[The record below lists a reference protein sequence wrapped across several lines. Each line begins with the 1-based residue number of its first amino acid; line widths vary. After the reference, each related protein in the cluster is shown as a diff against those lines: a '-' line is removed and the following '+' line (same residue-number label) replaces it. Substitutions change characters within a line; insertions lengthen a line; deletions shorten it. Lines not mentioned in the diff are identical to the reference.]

1 MEALIYPKSHGSLSL
16 EPINQT
22 GLRARP
28 CWPKKERNV
37 RTTPA
42 GILTH
47 LAI

>member
-1 MEALIYPKSHGSLSL
+1 MESLINSKLHPL

-28 CWPKKERNV
+28 CWPKKKRNV
-37 RTTPA
+37 RATPA

-47 LAI
+47 LAL